1 MYLTK
6 AKQSNGKH
14 QISISKSIRDP
25 ETKKTKRI
33 QVKYYGTFDLKTKK
47 GKKALALAKSELKE
61 MNKLEEA
68 AKGFNSFED
77 FILDART
84 KGLSLNHKNIGYLPY
99 RSIFE
104 ELKLPNFFNKLTKN
118 SKLEYNFSD
127 MMFYQVLGRLFSP
140 SSKLDIVSR
149 KDNFLYDFDFVN
161 KDNIYSSMDIY
172 SDFNKHKSK
181 ELNEK
186 IKRIENMKSII
197 ETVDSE
203 TKKILENNIENLA
216 NEIEFSISEYDQGFE
231 NNEKK
236 LFKHLN
242 KHIEKIIPN
251 RNISLAFYDCTTYYF
266 ESFNEDG
273 FRERG
278 MSKDNK
284 RNETQVVMGLLIDTN
299 GIPISYKLFK
309 GNTHE
314 LHTMEN
320 VIDDILKNYTI
331 KEIIIVADRGLNSK
345 ANLEMIRGKGLNY
358 IVGSKS
364 SSVPKKI
371 KNKGFNS
378 TWNITSKPDAKH
390 KSGYITDTR
399 TVIQNGETYEE
410 LIIKKYSDLYKER
423 EMFKQSKMLERA
435 RKNMK
440 NFTINSTTKSKSKY
454 YKASK
459 NPKEKITVEIDDEKI
474 KKEQESFGYFYIV
487 TNKTKMKPQEI
498 MTAYNSLYKIEESF
512 RILKTNLKAR
522 PVYHFKERRVRA
534 HFLICY
540 LALVIQRVLEY
551 KLAEKEIELSTH
563 EIIDGLEEF
572 ILDEID
578 YKVDKLYML
587 SDKLFESK
595 INKEMFKIDQN
606 VILSKEISKLKKEC
620 SMLL

>member
-14 QISISKSIRDP
+14 QISISKAIRDP

-33 QVKYYGTFDLKTKK
+33 QVKYYGTFDLKTKE

-61 MNKLEEA
+61 MNELEEA
-68 AKGFNSFED
+68 AKGFDSFKD
-77 FILDART
+77 FIITTRE
-84 KGLSLNHKNIGYLPY
+84 KGLSLNHKNIGYLAY
-99 RSIFE
+99 LSIFE
-104 ELKLPNFFNKLTKN
+104 ELKLPNFFKRLTKD

-140 SSKLDIVSR
+140 SSKLDVVSR
-149 KDNFLYDFDFVN
+149 KDDFLYDFNFVN
-161 KDNIYSSMDIY
+161 NDNIYSSLDY
-172 SDFNKHKSK
+172 FSGFNKHKSK
-181 ELNEK
+181 EITEK
-186 IKRIENMKSII
+186 FKRLENMKAII
-197 ETVDSE
+197 DTVDTE
-203 TKKILENNIENLA
+203 TKKILEKNIENIA
-216 NEIEFSISEYDQGFE
+216 TEIEFFINEYDQAFE

-242 KHIEKIIPN
+242 KNIEKIIPN
-251 RNISLAFYDCTTYYF
+251 RDISLAFYDCTTYYF
-266 ESFNEDG
+266 ESFDEDG

-284 RNETQVVMGLLIDTN
+284 RNETQVVMGLLIDTK
-299 GIPISYKLFK
+299 GIPISYRLFK

-314 LHTMEN
+314 LHTMED
-320 VIDDILKNYTI
+320 VIDDVLKNYAI

-345 ANLEMIRGKGLNY
+345 ANLEMIRSKGLNY

-371 KNKGFNS
+371 KDKEFNS
-378 TWNITSKPDAKH
+378 LWNITSKPDAKY

-399 TVIQNGETYEE
+399 TVIQNGEVYEE

-423 EMFKQSKMLERA
+423 EMFKQNKMLERA

-459 NPKEKITVEIDDEKI
+459 NPKEKINVEIDEDKI

-487 TNKTKMKPQEI
+487 TNKVKMNPANI

-522 PVYHFKERRVRA
+522 PVYHFKERRIRA

-540 LALVIQRVLEY
+540 LALLIQRVLEY
-551 KLAEKEIELSTH
+551 KLAENEIQLSTH
-563 EIIDGLEEF
+563 EIIDGLESF

-595 INKEMFKIDQN
+595 INREVFKIDKN
-606 VILSKEISKLKKEC
+606 VILSNEIPKLKKR
-620 SMLL
+620 M

>member
-1 MYLTK
+1 
-6 AKQSNGKH
+6 
-14 QISISKSIRDP
+14 
-25 ETKKTKRI
+25 
-33 QVKYYGTFDLKTKK
+33 
-47 GKKALALAKSELKE
+47 
-61 MNKLEEA
+61 
-68 AKGFNSFED
+68 
-77 FILDART
+77 
-84 KGLSLNHKNIGYLPY
+84 
-99 RSIFE
+99 
-104 ELKLPNFFNKLTKN
+104 
-118 SKLEYNFSD
+118 
-127 MMFYQVLGRLFSP
+127 
-140 SSKLDIVSR
+140 
-149 KDNFLYDFDFVN
+149 
-161 KDNIYSSMDIY
+161 
-172 SDFNKHKSK
+172 
-181 ELNEK
+181 
-186 IKRIENMKSII
+186 
-197 ETVDSE
+197 
-203 TKKILENNIENLA
+203 
-216 NEIEFSISEYDQGFE
+216 
-231 NNEKK
+231 
-236 LFKHLN
+236 
-242 KHIEKIIPN
+242 
-251 RNISLAFYDCTTYYF
+251 
-266 ESFNEDG
+266 
-273 FRERG
+273 
-278 MSKDNK
+278 
-284 RNETQVVMGLLIDTN
+284 
-299 GIPISYKLFK
+299 
-309 GNTHE
+309 
-314 LHTMEN
+314 MEN

-459 NPKEKITVEIDDEKI
+459 NPKEKIAVEIDDEKI